1 MQMKYTDI
9 WWLVWGIFLVAII
22 ERKKIDDPDKPWFD
36 LFRICFELVS
46 AFGGIGLSLGT
57 PRVRY
62 GLLIHPNQ
70 SLECSLDSNI

>member
-1 MQMKYTDI
+1 M
-9 WWLVWGIFLVAII
+9 WGIWLVAII

-57 PRVRY
+57 PLVRY
-62 GLLIHPNQ
+62 GAQLAYMDRWLSAHRYHLQ
-70 SLECSLDSNI
+70 SDWLFGG